1 MPRTREQFSEMKD
14 ERRNSILSAALPLFS
29 LNKKVSIDAI
39 CERAK
44 CSHGIVYHYFRNTEQ
59 ILEKLLKSSVFI
71 ELNNK
76 LFGITEGSSYE
87 KIEQILSVLLDVSP
101 EKSEEVCY
109 LNMIIKNNE
118 KNSLHSLL
126 TKLIK
131 DGQTAG
137 SIVGGEPSSLVNS
150 IFLLLKGIYL
160 TFLLEKHPDI
170 KVPSVETV
178 MQLLRKPTNFFR
190 QTL

>member
-14 ERRNSILSAALPLFS
+14 ERRNSILNAALPLFS

-44 CSHGIVYHYFRNTEQ
+44 CSHGIVYHYFRNTDQ
-59 ILEKLLKSSVFI
+59 ILEKLLKSPTFV

-76 LFGITEGSSYE
+76 LFNPNDGSSYE
-87 KIEQILSVLLDVSP
+87 KIEAILSILLDVSP
-101 EKSEEVCY
+101 SKFETVCY

-118 KNSLHSLL
+118 KGSLRYVL

-137 SIVGGEPSSLVNS
+137 TIIGGEPSQLVDS
-150 IFLLLKGIYL
+150 VFLLLKGLYL
-160 TFLLEKHPDI
+160 TFLLEKHPDV

-178 MQLLRKPTNFFR
+178 MQLLRKPTNFSR

>member
-1 MPRTREQFSEMKD
+1 MPRTKEQFRDMKE
-14 ERRNSILSAALPLFS
+14 ERINSILTAALPLFS
-29 LNKKVSIDAI
+29 LNKKVTIDMI
-39 CERAK
+39 CDKAK
-44 CSHGIVYHYFRNTEQ
+44 CSHGIVYHYYKNTDQ
-59 ILEKLLKSSVFI
+59 ILEKLLKTPLFLG
-71 ELNNK
+71 LNEK
-76 LFGITEGSSYE
+76 LFKLETGSSYE
-87 KIEQILSVLLDVSP
+87 KIEHILSVMLNVSKDDF
-101 EKSEEVCY
+101 ETVCY
-109 LNMIIKNNE
+109 LNMFIKNND
-118 KNSLHSLL
+118 KTSLRFLL

-137 SIVGGEPSSLVNS
+137 TIIGGEPSSLVDS

-178 MQLLRKPTNFFR
+178 MQLLRKPTNFSR

>member
-14 ERRNSILSAALPLFS
+14 ERRNSILNAALPLFS

-44 CSHGIVYHYFRNTEQ
+44 CSHGIVYHYFRNTDQ
-59 ILEKLLKSSVFI
+59 ILEKLLKSPTSV

-76 LFGITEGSSYE
+76 LFNPNDGSSYE
-87 KIEQILSVLLDVSP
+87 KIEEILSVLLDVSP
-101 EKSEEVCY
+101 SKFETVCY

-118 KNSLHSLL
+118 KGSLRSVL

-131 DGQTAG
+131 DTFANTEF
-137 SIVGGEPSSLVNS
+137 SAYRPVEPAFFGLFSALSFAFDS
-150 IFLLLKGIYL
+150 IFSIKL
-160 TFLLEKHPDI
+160 TKI
-170 KVPSVETV
+170 
-178 MQLLRKPTNFFR
+178 
-190 QTL
+190 

>member
-14 ERRNSILSAALPLFS
+14 ERKASILNAALPLFS

-39 CERAK
+39 CEKAK
-44 CSHGIVYHYFRNTEQ
+44 CSHGIIYHYYRNTDQ
-59 ILEKLLKSSVFI
+59 ILDTLLKSPTYV
-71 ELNNK
+71 ELKSK
-76 LFGITEGSSYE
+76 LFEKPEGSSYE
-87 KIEQILSVLLDVSP
+87 KIEEIVSVLLDVS
-101 EKSEEVCY
+101 EKQMEHVCY
-109 LNMIIKNNE
+109 LNMFIKDKE
-118 KNSLHSLL
+118 KLSLYSLL
-126 TKLIK
+126 VKLVK
-131 DGQTAG
+131 EAQTSGSVVAG
-137 SIVGGEPSSLVNS
+137 DPNQLVDS

-178 MQLLRKPTNFFR
+178 MQLIRKPTNFSR

>member
-14 ERRNSILSAALPLFS
+14 ERRNSILAAALPLFS

-44 CSHGIVYHYFRNTEQ
+44 CSHGIVYHYFRNTDQ
-59 ILEKLLKSSVFI
+59 ILERLLKSPTYV

-76 LFGITEGSSYE
+76 LFNLEEGSSYE
-87 KIEQILSVLLDVSP
+87 KIEQILSVLLDVSATKF
-101 EKSEEVCY
+101 ESVCY

-118 KNSLHSLL
+118 KGSLRLLL

-137 SIVGGEPSSLVNS
+137 TIVGGEPSQLVDS
-150 IFLLLKGIYL
+150 VFLLLKGLYL
-160 TFLLEKHPDI
+160 TFLLEKHPDV

-178 MQLLRKPTNFFR
+178 MQLLRKPTNFSR
-190 QTL
+190 QIP